1 MLAIIVGEGGQI
13 KFDFGK
19 TSPLT
24 HLCNFRSRNISQGC
38 YQSMATP
45 EGFSHVMDT
54 FYIGD
59 NFSIASDSAYISY
72 H

>member
-1 MLAIIVGEGGQI
+1 
-13 KFDFGK
+13 
-19 TSPLT
+19 
-24 HLCNFRSRNISQGC
+24 
-38 YQSMATP
+38 MATP